1 MGKFSFFSLLFFSN
15 HAYITKKNS
24 FHIFGFVV
32 ESMKE
37 NKILIRID

>member
-1 MGKFSFFSLLFFSN
+1 MRKILFFSLLFFSN

-37 NKILIRID
+37 NKIIIIID